1 VSTKHEYAIRYLQ
14 SDVKDLQGQITN
26 LSAQLDKMKDVLD
39 KVVLTANS
47 TYKKK
52 RVLEEVDD
60 FLSTRLNGR

>member
-1 VSTKHEYAIRYLQ
+1 MSTKHEIAIRNLQ
-14 SDVKDLQGQITN
+14 SETKELRSMITG
-26 LSAQLDKMKDVLD
+26 LSSDLDKMKGVLD

>member
-1 VSTKHEYAIRYLQ
+1 MSTKHEYAIRRLEGMVAEQ
-14 SDVKDLQGQITN
+14 QKHIDALGLHID
-26 LSAQLDKMKDVLD
+26 QLKDVLD

-60 FLSTRLNGR
+60 FLSARLNGR

>member
-1 VSTKHEYAIRYLQ
+1 MSTKHEYAIRRLEGLVAEQ
-14 SDVKDLQGQITN
+14 QKHIDALGAHID
-26 LSAQLDKMKDVLD
+26 QLKDVLD

-60 FLSTRLNGR
+60 FLSARLNGR